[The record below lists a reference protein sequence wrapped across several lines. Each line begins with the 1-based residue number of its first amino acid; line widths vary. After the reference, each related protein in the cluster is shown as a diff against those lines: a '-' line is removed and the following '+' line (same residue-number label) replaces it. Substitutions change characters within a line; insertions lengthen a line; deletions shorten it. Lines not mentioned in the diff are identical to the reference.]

1 MRIKNPL
8 DDIFGNRNNVR
19 ILRHMTLYPRRRPP
33 APPLPAPPL
42 PAPARA
48 RPPAP
53 PLPAPAPEITG
64 RGLAKESG
72 HEPCDLHPVPE
83 RPGRYRIIRRR
94 TIGKSNVYEL
104 PVDSAVYASM
114 LLPAFEAEKN
124 LLNGLLE
131 MLMKDIKGKVRAAY
145 LFGSVARG
153 EDTAESDIDILLI
166 LLPGTA
172 QSQAERALEAN
183 SKKAYRMFRAGINVV
198 IYEDDEFQRMKA
210 RGTP

>member
-1 MRIKNPL
+1 MRVRNPL

-19 ILRHMTLYPRRRPP
+19 ILRHMTLYPSPV
-33 APPLPAPPL
+33 
-42 PAPARA
+42 
-48 RPPAP
+48 
-53 PLPAPAPEITG
+53 ITG
-64 RGLAKESG
+64 RGLAKELGMSHATCIRSLNALVDTG
-72 HEPCDLHPVPE
+72 
-83 RPGRYRIIRRR
+83 IITRR

-166 LLPGTA
+166 LLPGTGK
-172 QSQAERALEAN
+172 SQAESAIETN

-198 IYEDDEFQRMKA
+198 IYEYDEFQRMKA
-210 RGTP
+210 RGHALIREIQSDGILLWGKEV